1 MVFRLL
7 FVKDA
12 KLGGEK
18 MTRVLIVEDEAEI
31 LSFLKPELQYEGYD
45 VDSSSNGRDGLEK
58 IQKEIYDIVL
68 LDIMLPGLNGI
79 EVCRRVRKFSNI
91 PIIMLT
97 ARDQI
102 TDKVTGLDTGA
113 DDYLTKPFAI
123 EELLARMRN
132 ALRKSFAYGQI
143 NSVMSFKDIILNQS
157 LCEIK
162 KENKIVELTKKEYQ
176 LLEFLIQNKN
186 SVVTREQIL
195 NSVWGY
201 DYIGDTKVVDVY
213 VSYLRNKLED
223 EFNEKYI
230 TTVRGIG
237 YIMKETL

>member
-1 MVFRLL
+1 
-7 FVKDA
+7 
-12 KLGGEK
+12 
-18 MTRVLIVEDEAEI
+18 MTKVLIIEDEAEI
-31 LSFLKPELQYEGYD
+31 ISFLKPELEYEGYN
-45 VDSSSNGRDGLEK
+45 VDSASDGRQGFEK
-58 IQKEIYDIVL
+58 IQKYNYDIIL

-102 TDKVTGLDTGA
+102 ADKVTGLDTGA
-113 DDYLTKPFAI
+113 DDYLTKPFSI
-123 EELLARMRN
+123 EELLARMRS
-132 ALRKSFAYGQI
+132 ALRKSSINYNNGQMKNI
-143 NSVMSFKDIILNQS
+143 MSFRDIVLNQS

-162 KENKIVELTKKEYQ
+162 KGEKTIELTKKEYQ

-195 NSVWGY
+195 SAIWGY
-201 DYIGDTKVVDVY
+201 DYIGDTNVVDVY
-213 VSYLRNKLED
+213 ISYLRNKLD
-223 EFNEKYI
+223 DSLNEKYI
-230 TTVRGIG
+230 TTVRGTG